1 MFNILLTTPFEA
13 WIKAHPIIDQIFG
26 WIFLV
31 IFAWY
36 LYKFAKTHGK
46 EKDNRNS

>member
-13 WIKAHPIIDQIFG
+13 LIKAHPIIDQIFG
-26 WIFLV
+26 WIFLD

-36 LYKFAKTHGK
+36 LYKFVKTHGK
-46 EKDNRNS
+46 EKNN

>member
-1 MFNILLTTPFEA
+1 MLKIVLLTALFDFLND
-13 WIKAHPIIDQIFG
+13 HPIIDQIFG
-26 WIFLV
+26 WVFLG